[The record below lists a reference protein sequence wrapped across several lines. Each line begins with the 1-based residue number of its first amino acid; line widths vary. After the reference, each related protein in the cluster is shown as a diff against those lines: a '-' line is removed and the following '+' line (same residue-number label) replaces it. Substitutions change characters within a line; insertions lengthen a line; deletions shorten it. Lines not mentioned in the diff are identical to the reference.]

1 MSGEVSSSFVF
12 NNYLEAL
19 KDGEGFENGDTL
31 GIAFINSDGAHVANP
46 FTVSV
51 DNINTWT
58 SGLSSSTTVYNTFV
72 IPNASIVNYYDD
84 LGNNYFDAI
93 VGNSMTYTYQS
104 PADSFT
110 AGGFVIFKKS
120 TSFVAGSQLD
130 SNCIPVCFAMFETVE
145 TNSFTVS
152 FTDAIEISGVTKYI
166 ILKYTPQMSEI
177 KIIVG
182 GDGRVFVSGNDTDKG
197 FLNNKIEGANG
208 IATAITSAEG
218 GYEKLT
224 VKIDTTGATSGQY
237 LGIVDTSGNVGFVN
251 APSVGGDFIPMTG
264 TGNNS
269 ISGCFQVDEISQIK
283 VVNSSAEIQALM
295 YAVGNDGYEGF
306 HIEEYGYGTGVGA
319 HGLYLNSNNGGEV
332 SVYGQGG
339 VTINGGTSGVKLEGG
354 SVGIQLVG
362 SSASLGNAYATTLH
376 FNSGILP
383 PAISSAYCDS
393 IKNSNSVS
401 YQNPNNTAIITEAGV
416 VALVSPNYLETLLH
430 AGTGITIAN
439 SGSYLEINAT
449 GGGGSG
455 MVNPMTS
462 AGDMIIGGV
471 SGSPTRLSTS
481 GASAGYVL
489 KLVEDENHNL
499 VQAWGQD
506 LGMINPM
513 TSGGQMIYGVVGGT
527 PSAINPPQIGE
538 ILMGMGGSGSP
549 FNFPH
554 WSNASNAIL
563 FGMPWTS
570 AGDIVY
576 AGEAIGSGWQQG
588 KNVVE
593 TLHIGT
599 EGQVLT
605 VNSSG
610 KPSWED
616 LPRHVQENYNI
627 TLSDGKYNMDND
639 KDKIYYTKF
648 ISKETT
654 IVSKFGFYHVSG
666 NTGSVMFGLYDSDG
680 VLLGETVKQGF
691 ADAPNE
697 QMVWIDAITPFQI
710 VEGEEYYYAA
720 WYGKATGEW
729 STNLVLLGMTHTQ
742 NFDNMIIGVST
753 LYTGDDMPDVMTTP
767 SAESKMFYMAIM

>member
-93 VGNSMTYTYQS
+93 VGNSMTYTFQS

-110 AGGFVIFKKS
+110 AVGFVIFKKPS
-120 TSFVAGSQLD
+120 SFTEGSLLD
-130 SNCIPVCFAMFETVE
+130 SDCIPVCFAMFETVE
-145 TNSFTVS
+145 TNSFTVN
-152 FTDAIEISGVTKYI
+152 FTDAIEISGVTKYV

-182 GDGRVFVSGNDTDKG
+182 GDGRVLVSGNDTDKG
-197 FLNNKIEGANG
+197 YLSDKIEGVNG

-237 LGIVDTSGNVGFVN
+237 LGVVDTSGNVGFVN
-251 APSVGGDFIPMTG
+251 APSVGGNFIPMTG

-269 ISGCFQVDEISQIK
+269 ISGYFQVDEISQFK
-283 VVNSSAEIQALM
+283 VVNSSAETQAMM
-295 YAVGNDGYEGF
+295 YADMTAGYKGF
-306 HIEEYGYGTGVGA
+306 HIEEYGNGTGVGA
-319 HGLYLNSNNGGEV
+319 HGLYLHSLNSGEV
-332 SVYGQGG
+332 SIYGQSG
-339 VTINGGTSGVKLEGG
+339 VTIDGGTGIKLEGG

-362 SSASLGNAYATTLH
+362 SSASLGNAYATSLH

-383 PAISSAYCDS
+383 PAISSAFCNS

-401 YQNPNNTAIITEAGV
+401 YANPVDTALITEAGV
-416 VALVSPNYLETLLH
+416 VSLVNPDYLENLLH
-430 AGTGITIAN
+430 DGTGITITN
-439 SGSYLEINAT
+439 SGSYLVISST
-449 GGGGSG
+449 GGGGG
-455 MVNPMTS
+455 MVNPMTTS
-462 AGDMIIGGV
+462 GDLIVGGD
-471 SGSPTRLSTS
+471 SGTPTRLAIGSQGQVLTVGTS
-481 GASAGYVL
+481 GLEWVTVSG
-489 KLVEDENHNL
+489 
-499 VQAWGQD
+499 
-506 LGMINPM
+506 GMTNPM

-527 PSAINPPQIGE
+527 PSAINPPQIGQV
-538 ILMGMGGSGSP
+538 LMGMGGSGAP
-549 FNFPH
+549 FNFPQ
-554 WSNASNAIL
+554 WSNASNVIL

-576 AGEAIGSGWQQG
+576 AGEEIPSGFQQG
-588 KNVVE
+588 KRLVE

-599 EGQVLT
+599 EGQLLT

-610 KPSWED
+610 APEWKDKPKSC
-616 LPRHVQENYNI
+616 QENYA
-627 TLSDGKYNMDND
+627 
-639 KDKIYYTKF
+639 
-648 ISKETT
+648 
-654 IVSKFGFYHVSG
+654 IVNSTSAFSASSLEGRILVSLDICNHDCDCTELGFALKS
-666 NTGSVMFGLYDSDG
+666 GSVGKVGMAIYDVNKNLVARTALFSASEAHDG
-680 VLLGETVKQGF
+680 HTYWHVTES
-691 ADAPNE
+691 
-697 QMVWIDAITPFQI
+697 PFKL
-710 VEGEEYYYAA
+710 VAGDEYYFAI
-720 WYGKATGEW
+720 W
-729 STNLVLLGMTHTQ
+729 
-742 NFDNMIIGVST
+742 F
-753 LYTGDDMPDVMTTP
+753 GDDPYSNLLQVVGKENTTVPDSSYVGCMIGQQSITEMP
-767 SAESKMFYMAIM
+767 SALGTLNGEQVQIHMSAR